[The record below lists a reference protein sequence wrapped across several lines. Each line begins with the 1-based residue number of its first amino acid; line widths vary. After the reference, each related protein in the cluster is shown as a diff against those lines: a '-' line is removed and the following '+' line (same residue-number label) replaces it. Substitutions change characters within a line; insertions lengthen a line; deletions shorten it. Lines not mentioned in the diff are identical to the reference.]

1 MEVVD
6 LLRWF
11 SLYIKHV
18 TPFPKGQFP
27 KMNFAQSLPQSIDA
41 L

>member
-18 TPFPKGQFP
+18 TPLPKGQFP
-27 KMNFAQSLPQSIDA
+27 KMNFAPSLPQSSDA